1 MKPLDNESLSSTMR
15 KANKQ
20 YYQEER
26 RNNSCS
32 YRPFWYSLP
41 SQSSLSLISKM
52 NYPAYELWF
61 EKNSLKQ
68 QDLLA
73 KKTKGWNKLIL

>member
-1 MKPLDNESLSSTMR
+1 
-15 KANKQ
+15 
-20 YYQEER
+20 
-26 RNNSCS
+26 
-32 YRPFWYSLP
+32 
-41 SQSSLSLISKM
+41 M

-73 KKTKGWNKLIL
+73 KKTQGLNKLIS